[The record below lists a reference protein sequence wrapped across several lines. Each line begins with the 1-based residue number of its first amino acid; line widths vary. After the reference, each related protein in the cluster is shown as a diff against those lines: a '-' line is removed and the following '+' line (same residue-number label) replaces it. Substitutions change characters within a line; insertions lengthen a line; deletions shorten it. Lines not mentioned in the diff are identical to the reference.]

1 MGTAAVATMG
11 LSLMAA
17 RKREVDTIPIKAITS
32 VTTSGRVSNS
42 DLVIRVPGDVITARV
57 SKGEAER
64 INSTLLSL
72 MYDNPAQV
80 TPAAAP
86 AQSVPDLTDQLT
98 KLAALRDQGIVTQ
111 DEFEAMKAQLLN
123 RM

>member
-1 MGTAAVATMG
+1 MG